1 MHLKQSLQ
9 VAASH
14 RLWRRKLYL
23 FDDFALELSRSSDL
37 GSGEMQDEKKWAQT
51 RGKLWCHAPPWHM
64 RDTTVQISD
73 PGIDTNISEPER
85 AMEGKLHVVQCSEKN
100 VVRGNRV
107 ALGGAMESMETA
119 VIGMYR
125 RQDDLEEAVGAL
137 IIKGFP
143 SDTISALI
151 PEQFSEKERKAG
163 PVALENGIDSVAR
176 HEIARGTVGLLD
188 DLGLISLPDLG
199 PVIGAGPLMRALAN
213 GDSSG
218 PGAVAAILEDMG
230 AASSEA
236 KRYEQTLKRRA
247 LVSVRCHDSEWVAR
261 ARQVLERTG
270 AERLS
275 LTSGR
280 EEKPKV
286 RHGGVAPL

>member
-1 MHLKQSLQ
+1 
-9 VAASH
+9 
-14 RLWRRKLYL
+14 
-23 FDDFALELSRSSDL
+23 
-37 GSGEMQDEKKWAQT
+37 
-51 RGKLWCHAPPWHM
+51 
-64 RDTTVQISD
+64 
-73 PGIDTNISEPER
+73 
-85 AMEGKLHVVQCSEKN
+85 MEGKLQVVQCSEKN
-100 VVRGNRV
+100 VVRGNSV
-107 ALGGAMESMETA
+107 ALGGAMESMKTA
-119 VIGMYR
+119 VIGTYR

-151 PEQFSEKERKAG
+151 PEQLSEKERKAG
-163 PVALENGIDSVAR
+163 PVALDNDADSVAR
-176 HEIARGTVGLLD
+176 HAIARGTVGLLD

-213 GDSSG
+213 GESSG
-218 PGAVAAILEDMG
+218 PGAVAAILEEMG
-230 AASSEA
+230 APSSEA

-247 LVSVRCHDSEWVAR
+247 LVSVRCHDSDSVAR

-275 LTSGR
+275 LTSGG